1 MAVMTDEPDGAR
13 AAERAGALVR
23 LTGAAVSLALCVGV
37 AVWGYRLFVR
47 DVTGIPVVQAMQGP
61 MRESPANPGGQI
73 ALHTGLAVNA
83 VAALG
88 EAAPPED
95 TLMLA
100 PATADLAPEDMEVQ
114 SLAEADEVLVGDP
127 EAPAA
132 AAPATGG
139 TVPVAALS
147 ETPMTPAEVLALADL
162 IAAGAEPLAPL
173 ADAPLPASGVAPET
187 AGEIADAGVAD
198 VLAAVAAEAPVAE
211 RIAADVPGVRVAYRP
226 PARPGSIAA
235 MAPTQQTASAA
246 TAETLVAGTIAPGT
260 PLVQLGA
267 YQTAEIAAA
276 DWATLAQRFAEFMG
290 GKARVIQ
297 PAESGGE
304 PFFRLRA
311 AGFTDMDDA
320 NRFCAVLVAEGA
332 RCTPVV
338 ME

>member
-1 MAVMTDEPDGAR
+1 MAVMTDEPVGAR
-13 AAERAGALVR
+13 AAERAGAVVR
-23 LTGAAVSLALCVGV
+23 LTGAAVSIALCVGV

-114 SLAEADEVLVGDP
+114 SLAEAGEVLAGDP
-127 EAPAA
+127 EAPAPV
-132 AAPATGG
+132 APATG
-139 TVPVAALS
+139 TAVPVAALT
-147 ETPMTPAEVLALADL
+147 ETPMTAAEVLALADL

-173 ADAPLPASGVAPET
+173 AEEPLAASEALATDET
-187 AGEIADAGVAD
+187 TDAGVAD
-198 VLAAVAAEAPVAE
+198 VLASVAAEVPVVE
-211 RIAADVPGVRVAYRP
+211 RIPADVPGVRVAYRP

-235 MAPTQQTASAA
+235 MAPAQQTASVA
-246 TAETLVAGTIAPGT
+246 TPQTLIADTIAPGT

-276 DWATLAQRFAEFMG
+276 DWATLSQRFAEFMG

-304 PFFRLRA
+304 PFYRLRA

-332 RCTPVV
+332 RCTPVL

>member
-1 MAVMTDEPDGAR
+1 MAVMTDEPVGAR
-13 AAERAGALVR
+13 AAERAGAVVR

-114 SLAEADEVLVGDP
+114 SLAEAGEVLAGDP
-127 EAPAA
+127 EAPAPV
-132 AAPATGG
+132 APATG
-139 TVPVAALS
+139 TAVPVAALS
-147 ETPMTPAEVLALADL
+147 ETPMTAAEVLALADL

-173 ADAPLPASGVAPET
+173 AEEPLPAAEAAATDET
-187 AGEIADAGVAD
+187 TDAGVAD
-198 VLAAVAAEAPVAE
+198 VLASVAAEAPVVE
-211 RIAADVPGVRVAYRP
+211 RIPADVPGVRVAYRP

-235 MAPTQQTASAA
+235 MAPAQQTASVASPQ
-246 TAETLVAGTIAPGT
+246 TLIADTVAPGT

-276 DWATLAQRFAEFMG
+276 DWATLSQRFAEFMG

-304 PFFRLRA
+304 PFYRLRA